1 MASKCYD
8 VTCNC
13 ACHSHSD
20 LDWAPPRNPHLI
32 RRTLNRDDFSNAT
45 AFDFVEDFQDSNGW
59 LPLKMLN
66 AAKKITM
73 DMNTSIRHKNTR
85 QMINWGLL
93 HFYYNNQDENLSNSE
108 YRLRSNGELS
118 LVGKV
123 VEIYINM
130 YLKPHR
136 AGIAIRKHNQSKS
149 KWKNQDA
156 FDIVKNY
163 ITSHVMGVPKHIMR
177 IASRITKDKLDVV
190 KDNDRKQA
198 YLWGAL
204 LFYDYGENEDME
216 HSDYRTSEGKLTL
229 DAKFIRFYCA
239 RGNNYIYGHLL
250 N

>member
-20 LDWAPPRNPHLI
+20 LAPPRNPHLI
-32 RRTLNRDDFSNAT
+32 RRTLNRDDFSNDT
-45 AFDFVEDFQDSNGW
+45 AFYLVYDFQNSNGW

-73 DMNTSIRHKNTR
+73 TMRKSASEKNTS
-85 QMINWGLL
+85 QMLLWGLVL
-93 HFYYNNQDENLSNSE
+93 FYEYNQNENMSAE
-108 YRLRSNGELS
+108 CYRRPDGGLTLAGF
-118 LVGKV
+118 LVN
-123 VEIYINM
+123 IYIEKF
-130 YLKPHR
+130 LKPHR

-190 KDNDRKQA
+190 KDYDRKQA

-204 LFYDYGENEDME
+204 LFFDYGENEDME

-239 RGNNYIYGHLL
+239 RSNNYIYGHLL